1 MATRLRSD
9 INVTPLVDIVLV
21 LLIVFMTLVPALPRV
36 LKAGLPDRGSGAP
49 VPSLLRLTLGRDG
62 SLEVAGQPGAT
73 LSTEL
78 GGRPD
83 RILLR
88 VHPELPFSAPTRV
101 LDEIEG
107 LRPGTKVALV
117 AWSG

>member
-1 MATRLRSD
+1 MVSRCRSD

-21 LLIVFMTLVPALPRV
+21 LLIVFMTLVPALPH
-36 LKAGLPDRGSGAP
+36 ALPALL
-49 VPSLLRLTLGRDG
+49 PSTGQGGPALPLLRLTLAGDG
-62 SLEVAGQPGAT
+62 SLLVAGQAGLSLAEALKSCPG
-73 LSTEL
+73 
-78 GGRPD
+78 

-88 VHPELPFSAPTRV
+88 VHPDLPLSAPTRL

-107 LRPGTKVALV
+107 LRPGAKVALV

>member
-21 LLIVFMTLVPALPRV
+21 LLIVFMTLVPALPGV
-36 LKAGLPDRGSGAP
+36 LKTGLPNRSSGAP
-49 VPSLLRLTLGRDG
+49 VPSLVRLTLGRDG
-62 SLEVAGQPGAT
+62 SLDVAGQPGAS
-73 LSTEL
+73 LHAAL
-78 GGRPD
+78 GARPD

-88 VHPELPFSAPTRV
+88 VHPDLPLSIPTRV